1 LAAEGTGLSA
11 AKIRGAVAARGGHAT
26 LIRGDRSQGAFH
38 PLSAPVAALQAGLR
52 QKFDPRQILNPGL
65 MATGSAV

>member
-1 LAAEGTGLSA
+1 
-11 AKIRGAVAARGGHAT
+11 VAARGGHAT

-38 PLSAPVAALQAGLR
+38 PLSVPVAALQAGLR

-65 MATGSAV
+65 MATGAAV